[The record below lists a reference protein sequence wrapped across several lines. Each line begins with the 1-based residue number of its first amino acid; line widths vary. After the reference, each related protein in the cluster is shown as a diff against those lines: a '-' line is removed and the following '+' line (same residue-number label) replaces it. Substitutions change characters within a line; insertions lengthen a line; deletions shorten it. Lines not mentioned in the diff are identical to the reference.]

1 MSDIK
6 SIAQIKQEFEQ
17 SGDDKEALYV
27 QYAGDSRKGVQ
38 NLITKYQKEAQK
50 LVKERERLETM
61 RFFEHKYS
69 EYHAICGIDEA
80 GRGPLAGPVVAGAVI
95 LPEDVEIL
103 YLNDSKKLS
112 AARREELYEEIK
124 EKAICYGVGIASP
137 ERIDQINIL
146 QATYEAMRDA
156 IAALMPAP
164 DLLLVAGVLHR
175 RVELFAE
182 VRRDSVVRV
191 HKGHP
196 LAPGGVQ
203 PGVAGPAQ
211 TPVFLVHHPDAA
223 VFGRR
228 RVAQSRAVVRRAVVH

>member
-95 LPEDVEIL
+95 LPEDNHVMAGKGMNDPHPGLEIVIHIQAGAGA
-103 YLNDSKKLS
+103 KKNIHFL
-112 AARREELYEEIK
+112 R
-124 EKAICYGVGIASP
+124 GV
-137 ERIDQINIL
+137 
-146 QATYEAMRDA
+146 
-156 IAALMPAP
+156 
-164 DLLLVAGVLHR
+164 
-175 RVELFAE
+175 
-182 VRRDSVVRV
+182 
-191 HKGHP
+191 
-196 LAPGGVQ
+196 
-203 PGVAGPAQ
+203 
-211 TPVFLVHHPDAA
+211 
-223 VFGRR
+223 
-228 RVAQSRAVVRRAVVH
+228 